1 MVHTKI
7 IRNKLSY
14 DKLYKLVSVHYNL
27 NKCTQEK
34 NVQQQEVDPCAM
46 MLDATLCDEKNP
58 IWDWLDKSM
67 SDVDIC
73 PSQLDK
79 SARGRHGKTRMG
91 RGREWE
97 EEDIEFLDSETENEE
112 ELEDGFS
119 DDDEEGARVNSGDL
133 DSGDEPAETSPT
145 VQESIEGP
153 NGRRSGRI
161 QKKRIQNLY

>member
-1 MVHTKI
+1 M
-7 IRNKLSY
+7 
-14 DKLYKLVSVHYNL
+14 
-27 NKCTQEK
+27 
-34 NVQQQEVDPCAM
+34 
-46 MLDATLCDEKNP
+46 
-58 IWDWLDKSM
+58 
-67 SDVDIC
+67 
-73 PSQLDK
+73 
-79 SARGRHGKTRMG
+79 
-91 RGREWE
+91 E
-97 EEDIEFLDSETENEE
+97 EEEEIEFLDSETENEE